1 MTLSW
6 IIQLVMLLEMHLD
19 HKHRVEELWFWWLL
33 QHVAKE
39 SYRLTWAQLPLWLFY
54 ACPTQ
59 THSFLGN
66 KNRLA
71 NSMVRKKH
79 CKHYPEKDVVFSPPS
94 GWGWLT
100 PMLLFIP
107 VAGEG
112 ALLSFSCSTQQCTIC
127 KKLFLYKTAPI
138 KDIFKLI

>member
-19 HKHRVEELWFWWLL
+19 HKHRAEELWFYEVL
-33 QHVAKE
+33 QHVTKE
-39 SYRLTWAQLPLWLFY
+39 SYRMTWAQLPLWLFY
-54 ACPTQ
+54 TSPTQ

-71 NSMVRKKH
+71 NIMVRKKH
-79 CKHYPEKDVVFSPPS
+79 CKHYLEKDLIFSPFA

-100 PMLLFIP
+100 PTLLFFP

-112 ALLSFSCSTQQCTIC
+112 ALLAFSCSTQQCTIC
-127 KKLFLYKTAPI
+127 KKLFLYKIAPI
-138 KDIFKLI
+138 KDIFRLI